1 MDLVDS
7 VDRPYTCPDQARDL
21 WHRICYDRWHETHRY
36 FRLFSLKGKDQMV
49 KLTNWKQQVSPLQ
62 KVLSFIKPGMS
73 IFLST
78 GVSEPGTA
86 LRCMLNQKEFNIRD
100 IEFIQLFSIGETIP
114 MDGSRLD
121 EYRLKTVFPGWIS
134 EPATIKGYVDVIPC
148 GFKRFISMVASGDI
162 KIDMAI
168 VQISP
173 PDSNGNCS
181 FGLSLDAAG
190 TAIKKASVVVG
201 EITPHIPRTA
211 GETSVH
217 ISAFDLLIESDNPP
231 FYVQPFIPEDKY
243 DKIAAYISEL
253 IKDGSCL
260 QFSVGPFF
268 DTLAP
273 YLVKKKDLG
282 IHSPVITDA
291 VMDLMNCGAVSNA
304 GKEYDAGKTV
314 TSYAMGSQA
323 LYDWL
328 NNNSSVVFKM
338 ADRVTAPEI
347 IGLNPDVVA
356 MATAHKADLT
366 GNVLLTREKRDMV
379 SGLNEI
385 TDIFRGA
392 QRSRGGHT
400 IVALPSRRQ
409 NGKSNI
415 TPSLDLQPRRFCPR
429 ELVDYV
435 VTEYGVANLRARSL
449 RERAQALIDIAHPD
463 DRPDLMD
470 AARNS
475 KIIYSDQIYYPECAY
490 VDPSNIADTHRFK
503 GLEIRF
509 RAIKPSDE
517 EEMRKLFYRFSPRSI
532 YYRYFVMLKSMPHS
546 KLQEYVTIDCKNV
559 VSVVGLV
566 GEPGNSH
573 IIAEARY
580 GKVSQPEGFA
590 EVAFVVED
598 AYQNRGIATF
608 LYRMLLGLAKDQ
620 GLKGF
625 TAEVLPENRK
635 MLGIFEK
642 GGYPVQAKFE
652 DGTYSLTI
660 PFEV

>member
-1 MDLVDS
+1 MG
-7 VDRPYTCPDQARDL
+7 RT
-21 WHRICYDRWHETHRY
+21 I
-36 FRLFSLKGKDQMV
+36 
-49 KLTNWKQQVSPLQ
+49 NWKQQVSPPEKLFS
-62 KVLSFIKPGMS
+62 LIKPGMS

-86 LRCMLNQKEFNIRD
+86 LRHLLNRKKFTMRD
-100 IEFIQLFSIGETIP
+100 IEFIQLFSIGEAVPT
-114 MDGSRLD
+114 DGSRSN

-134 EPATIKGYVDVIPC
+134 EPAVKNGYVDVIPC
-148 GFKRFISMVASGDI
+148 GFRRFTSMVASGDI

-168 VQISP
+168 VQITP
-173 PDSNGNCS
+173 PDPDGNCS
-181 FGLSLDAAG
+181 FGVSVDAAG
-190 TAIKKASVVVG
+190 AAIKKASVVVG
-201 EITPHIPRTA
+201 EINPHIPRTV
-211 GETSVH
+211 GDTSVH
-217 ISAFDLLIESDNPP
+217 LSAFDLLLESNDPP
-231 FYVQPFIPEDKY
+231 FYIPPFGAEDKY
-243 DKIAAYISEL
+243 NKIAAYISE
-253 IKDGSCL
+253 IIQDGSCL
-260 QFSVGPFF
+260 LFSVGSFF

-291 VMDLMNCGAVSNA
+291 VMNLMHCGAVSNSM
-304 GKEYDAGKTV
+304 KEHHAGKTV
-314 TSYAMGSQA
+314 TSYALGSQA

-328 NNNSSVVFKM
+328 NNNTDVVFET
-338 ADRVTAPEI
+338 AERVIAPEI
-347 IGLNPDVVA
+347 IGVNRDVVA
-356 MATAHKADLT
+356 IAPARKVDLT
-366 GNVLLTREKRDMV
+366 GNVALNPAKPDMV

-385 TDIFRGA
+385 SDIFHGA
-392 QRSRGGHT
+392 LRSRDGRT

-415 TPSLDLQPRRFCPR
+415 RTSLYAQPGQLCPR

-449 RERAQALIDIAHPD
+449 RERAQALIDIAHPG
-463 DRPDLMD
+463 DRPALIN

-490 VDPSNIADTHRFK
+490 VDPSDIAVTHQFK
-503 GLEIRF
+503 GVDVRF

-532 YYRYFVMLKSMPHS
+532 YYRYFGILKSMPHS
-546 KLQEYVTIDCKNV
+546 KIQEYVNIDCKTV

-566 GEPGNSH
+566 GEPGSGH

-580 GKVSQPEGFA
+580 GKVPQPEGFA
-590 EVAFVVED
+590 EIAFVVED

-608 LYRMLLGLAKDQ
+608 LYRMLLGLAKNQ

-625 TAEVLPENRK
+625 TAEVLAENRK

-642 GGYPVQAKFE
+642 GGYPVQAKYE

-660 PFEV
+660 PFEK